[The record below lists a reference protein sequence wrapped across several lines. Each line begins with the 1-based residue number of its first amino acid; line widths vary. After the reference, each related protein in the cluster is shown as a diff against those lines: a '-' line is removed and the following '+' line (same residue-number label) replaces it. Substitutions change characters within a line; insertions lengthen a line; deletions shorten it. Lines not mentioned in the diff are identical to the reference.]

1 MSNHVFLVWGRPSMT
16 SPILWEKHPKST
28 IHVLFPVLSQ
38 NLSVIC
44 TNLEKTFT
52 TFTFEYKDSNLRL
65 ILQVFISF
73 FSFWPRIFRWHLI
86 SSELE
91 KKYSLLQ
98 TWILYFWI
106 STTNCKNI
114 FMVDGNYYIH
124 IQNQN
129 SEIWLY
135 ILCFWRVRG
144 CMPSNSMGRII
155 C

>member
-1 MSNHVFLVWGRPSMT
+1 MQINFFSHMSHHVFLVWGRPSMT

-73 FSFWPRIFRWHLI
+73 FILATHI
-86 SSELE
+86 SM
-91 KKYSLLQ
+91 
-98 TWILYFWI
+98 TF
-106 STTNCKNI
+106 NI
-114 FMVDGNYYIH
+114 FWTWKKIFPLTNIHTIFLNFNNKLQKYIH
-124 IQNQN
+124 GRWELLHTYSK
-129 SEIWLY
+129 SEFRNLTVHPMF
-135 ILCFWRVRG
+135 LK
-144 CMPSNSMGRII
+144 S
-155 C
+155 